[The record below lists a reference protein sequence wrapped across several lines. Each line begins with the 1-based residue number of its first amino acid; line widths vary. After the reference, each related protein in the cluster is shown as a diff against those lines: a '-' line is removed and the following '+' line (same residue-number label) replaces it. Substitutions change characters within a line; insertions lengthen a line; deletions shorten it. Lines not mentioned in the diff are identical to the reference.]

1 MEITWTTEYSLF
13 VTDSE
18 MKDMVDIAREYMR
31 EGIDQEEAIEGAVR
45 DYLAGQDDS
54 IFYSIT
60 IEATEQIEAEV
71 NKLLMEQGID
81 KSPSK

>member
-1 MEITWTTEYSLF
+1 MKITWTVEYSLF
-13 VTDSE
+13 VTDNE
-18 MKDMVDIAREYMR
+18 MKDMADIAREYMQ

-60 IEATEQIEAEV
+60 IEAIEQIETEV
-71 NKLLMEQGID
+71 NKLLTE
-81 KSPSK
+81 